1 VLAHVN
7 EQPLRLI
14 RRSGF
19 DAVIGEDAIMPT
31 VAGAFDQFQQPQ

>member
-7 EQPLRLI
+7 EQPLSLI

-19 DAVIGEDAIMPT
+19 AALIGEEAIVPT
-31 VAGAFDQFQQPQ
+31 VAGAFDTTPRD